1 MSDIITLTGIV
12 ATTPNHLVTTNGLA
26 ITSFRLASGQRRF
39 DRAQN
44 AWVDADTNWYSVSTF
59 RHLAH
64 NVQNSVNKGEH
75 VIVSGRVRIRQWENG
90 ERKGTTVEI
99 EAESI
104 GHDLTWC
111 TTRFLRSA
119 PGKSAPVTPRDAES
133 APDRDEFPP
142 NDAVEWPTTLSDEE
156 VHDGLE
162 VGQDDESGDGS
173 GDGFLPNEPSSLITV
188 VS

>member
-12 ATTPNHLVTTNGLA
+12 GTIPNHLVTTSGLA

-39 DRAQN
+39 DRTQN

-64 NVQNSVNKGEH
+64 NVQSSVQKGEH
-75 VIVSGRVRIRQWENG
+75 VIVTGRLRIRQWENG
-90 ERKGTTVEI
+90 ERKGTTVEV
-99 EAESI
+99 EAESV

-119 PGKSAPVTPRDAES
+119 PGQSAPVPPGDVDS
-133 APDRDEFPP
+133 AGGRDEFPP
-142 NDAVEWPTTLSDEE
+142 SESEGWASIPLVDEAEDE
-156 VHDGLE
+156 V
-162 VGQDDESGDGS
+162 DDDPS
-173 GDGFLPNEPSSLITV
+173 DGFLPSEPSSLITV